1 MWDQI
6 RAKSVGLILPLPGP
20 KEVETSLL
28 VHEDAKLLPL
38 HRPAPVHV
46 HLYSIEFTVYSV
58 RP

>member
-1 MWDQI
+1 
-6 RAKSVGLILPLPGP
+6 
-20 KEVETSLL
+20 